1 MRHGESEY
9 NVKKLINFD
18 PSVPVHLTEN
28 GKKQAEEA
36 AGELKHIR
44 FDAICS
50 SEFPRA
56 RETAEIAGEG
66 RDLEIKIDKRL
77 NEVKFGFEG
86 KYYLEYIE
94 QRNKS
99 GDIINFKTEGGES
112 FLDVKARV
120 KQFLEDLKKEN
131 YARVLI
137 VAHEAVVIAARV
149 IFNELGDEDSL
160 MTNVKNAEYF
170 MFDL

>member
-1 MRHGESEY
+1 MEIYFMRHGESEY

-56 RETAEIAGEG
+56 RETA
-66 RDLEIKIDKRL
+66 
-77 NEVKFGFEG
+77 
-86 KYYLEYIE
+86 
-94 QRNKS
+94 
-99 GDIINFKTEGGES
+99 
-112 FLDVKARV
+112 
-120 KQFLEDLKKEN
+120 
-131 YARVLI
+131 
-137 VAHEAVVIAARV
+137 
-149 IFNELGDEDSL
+149 
-160 MTNVKNAEYF
+160 
-170 MFDL
+170 

>member
-1 MRHGESEY
+1 
-9 NVKKLINFD
+9 
-18 PSVPVHLTEN
+18 
-28 GKKQAEEA
+28 
-36 AGELKHIR
+36 
-44 FDAICS
+44 
-50 SEFPRA
+50 
-56 RETAEIAGEG
+56 
-66 RDLEIKIDKRL
+66 
-77 NEVKFGFEG
+77 GFEG